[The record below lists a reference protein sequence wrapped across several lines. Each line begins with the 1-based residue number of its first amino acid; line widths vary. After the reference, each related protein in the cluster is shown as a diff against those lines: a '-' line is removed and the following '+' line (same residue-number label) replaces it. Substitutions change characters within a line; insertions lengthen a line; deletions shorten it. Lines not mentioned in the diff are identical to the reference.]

1 MLGVKN
7 KDYVDL
13 QISGDV
19 AKSRKQSYSLWE
31 LLQSTYK
38 GREFSP
44 CNHSREASTDRGKEK
59 ARHGFCQLQSSA
71 LLCDADKKNR
81 KTRAERPPGGRRQQ
95 HKEQT
100 SKQPNGVT
108 VAQAWCACAA

>member
-71 LLCDADKKNR
+71 LLCDADKKNNR
-81 KTRAERPPGGRRQQ
+81 ETRRQQ
-95 HKEQT
+95 QAEETSSQT
-100 SKQPNGVT
+100 GKRGDCCVVRMRS
-108 VAQAWCACAA
+108 